1 MDQNKSRIDDA
12 LYLLEVSL
20 TPTIPANPPYG
31 TETVGNIEVLQR
43 DTGYDRVLLEQTNK
57 GHETLIGFFDA
68 RIARTEN
75 VNKLEAITRL
85 LDDSRALEASYQAL
99 ARIRELQL
107 ADFLS

>member
-1 MDQNKSRIDDA
+1 M

-31 TETVGNIEVLQR
+31 TETAGNIEQLQR
-43 DTGYDRVLLEQTNK
+43 DTGFDRVLLEQTNK
-57 GHETLIGFFDA
+57 HHEALIGFFDA
-68 RIARTEN
+68 RISETEN
-75 VNKLEAITRL
+75 VDKLDAIIRL
-85 LDDSRALEASYQAL
+85 LDDSRALETSYRAL